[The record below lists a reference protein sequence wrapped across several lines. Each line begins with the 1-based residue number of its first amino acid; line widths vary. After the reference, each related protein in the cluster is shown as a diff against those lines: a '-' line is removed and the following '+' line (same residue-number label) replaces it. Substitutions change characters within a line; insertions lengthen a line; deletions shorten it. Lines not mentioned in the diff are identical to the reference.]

1 MAAVV
6 GQRALASTCRHR
18 LLKLLTSIF
27 LVIWPL
33 VPAMARESEVGVTTT
48 AAPNG
53 FKLPERIVVFGDSQ
67 AQGLAVA
74 LSGLLRGNTGYMVFN
89 RGKPNTGLS
98 QVST

>member
-1 MAAVV
+1 MTLPAV
-6 GQRALASTCRHR
+6 
-18 LLKLLTSIF
+18 
-27 LVIWPL
+27 
-33 VPAMARESEVGVTTT
+33 
-48 AAPNG
+48 
-53 FKLPERIVVFGDSQ
+53 GDSQ